1 MYRCLKVDTL
11 REKKFGYENDL
22 PVGDMKVVKA
32 GDREI
37 LLIKL
42 ESGIYALDNFCTHG
56 GCRLGYGKLEG
67 ETIRCLCHGSVF
79 HVKTGE
85 VLDGLASKPHPTYTV
100 ILKDG
105 QITLTF

>member
-1 MYRCLKVDTL
+1 MDALKQM
-11 REKKFGYENDL
+11 KFGNEKDL

-37 LLIKL
+37 LLVKL
-42 ESGIYALDNFCTHG
+42 ESGIYALDNFCVHG
-56 GCRLGYGKLEG
+56 GCRIGYGKLEG
-67 ETIRCLCHGSVF
+67 ENIRCLCHGSVF

-85 VLDGLASKPHPTYTV
+85 VLNGPATRPQPTYKV

-105 QITLTF
+105 EITLAP

>member
-1 MYRCLKVDTL
+1 M
-11 REKKFGYENDL
+11 KFGSEKDL
-22 PVGDMKVVKA
+22 LVGDMNVVKA

-37 LLIKL
+37 LIIKL
-42 ESGIYALDNFCTHG
+42 DTGIYALDNYCSHG

-79 HVKTGE
+79 SVKTGA
-85 VLDGLASKPHPTYTV
+85 VLDGLATKPQPVYTV

-105 QITLTF
+105 EITLAP

>member
-1 MYRCLKVDTL
+1 MDVFQEMKL
-11 REKKFGYENDL
+11 GYEKDL
-22 PVGDMKVVKA
+22 SVGDMNVVKH

-56 GCRLGYGKLEG
+56 GCRLGYGKLVG

-79 HVKTGE
+79 DVKTGE
-85 VLDGLASKPHPTYTV
+85 VLGGLATKPQPTYTV
-100 ILKDG
+100 VLKDG
-105 QITLTF
+105 EITLSP